1 MTLTTRHTARYI
13 GSSRT
18 ESNRCFGR
26 FFGLCV
32 HHGHEVCCAAG
43 GKPALVVAVSQ
54 AAEDTTAAATRI
66 VFVEDRLAPLRGLRD
81 VARPRR

>member
-1 MTLTTRHTARYI
+1 M
-13 GSSRT
+13 
-18 ESNRCFGR
+18 
-26 FFGLCV
+26 
-32 HHGHEVCCAAG
+32 CCAAG